1 MPRTQKQM
9 SKLKE
14 LKFYSLE
21 VKKDCELNGNDPRAS
36 SVKHRGKR
44 IIYLANTTHKS
55 LSCVGP
61 KLVLWRIDLSPK
73 QKEIIMYVRNGKR
86 FERKT
91 LDFYFVSLIQ
101 KTHQTFLLLGVEFI
115 YFTVL

>member
-1 MPRTQKQM
+1 MRKP
-9 SKLKE
+9 KE

-21 VKKDCELNGNDPRAS
+21 LKKYCELNGNDPRAS

-61 KLVLWRIDLSPK
+61 KLVLWRIDLLPK
-73 QKEIIMYVRNGKR
+73 QKEIIMYMKNRKR
-86 FERKT
+86 FERKS

-101 KTHQTFLLLGVEFI
+101 RIHQTFLLLTVEFI